1 MMGEDTRAKI
11 LAAALDEFAAK
22 GLAGVRVD
30 QIAEVAGVN
39 KAMIYYHFASKEDLF
54 KAVFESEM
62 EGLKG
67 QLAVITAR
75 QELGTLEGQIAAVEA
90 MLAYAGERKKF
101 LSILLSSALMQPEVQ
116 PHLFQ
121 LLDVSTAAGL
131 SLASAPGEVT
141 KPPDQE
147 ALLKELFTGLL
158 PLMTFILLREG
169 LSDHYGWDEAGLK
182 RTFIRNWLSQHLGSG
197 ENPTDPA

>member
-1 MMGEDTRAKI
+1 MMVENTRAKI
-11 LAAALDEFAAK
+11 LAAALDEFATK

-30 QIAEVAGVN
+30 QIAELAGVN

-62 EGLKG
+62 EGLKA
-67 QLAVITAR
+67 QLAAITPR
-75 QELGTLEGQIAAVEA
+75 QDLGSIEGQIAAVEA

-101 LSILLSSALMQPEVQ
+101 LSILLSTALMQPVVQ

-121 LLDVSTAAGL
+121 LLDVSTTAGL
-131 SLASAPGEVT
+131 SLGSAPGEVT

-147 ALLKELFTGLL
+147 ALLHELFTGLL

-169 LSDHYGWDEAGLK
+169 LASYYGWDEAGLK
-182 RTFIRNWLSQHLGSG
+182 QAFIQNWLRQHLGSG
-197 ENPTDPA
+197 EKPPDPA